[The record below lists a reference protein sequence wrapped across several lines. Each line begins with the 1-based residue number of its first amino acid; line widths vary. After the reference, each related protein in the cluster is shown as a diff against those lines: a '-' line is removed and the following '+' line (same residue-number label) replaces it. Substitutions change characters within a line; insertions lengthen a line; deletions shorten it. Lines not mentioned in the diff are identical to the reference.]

1 MPHNICSFIPVTKV
15 INDVLLKYDNY
26 HVLFIFV
33 QLQFFIMS
41 KCEQCIIKQFNSLK
55 SLTTDELVRISK
67 CKTSM
72 IIKKGEVIF
81 EEGEM
86 LNGVYCVKD
95 GICKLSKLS
104 ENGKDQIVKMV
115 VKGQLLGQRSLI
127 SDESSNLQAVALN
140 DMEVCFI
147 PKSEIL
153 KDLQNNSKF
162 SFDVLKEMAHDL
174 KEADDVIVNMAQ
186 KHVRQRLA
194 ETLVYIHDTFGTNPD
209 GTLSILLSRE
219 DFANIVGT
227 ATESAIRVLS
237 QFKKDGLISSIGKQI
252 KIEDLSGL
260 KRVE

>member
-1 MPHNICSFIPVTKV
+1 MG
-15 INDVLLKYDNY
+15 
-26 HVLFIFV
+26 
-33 QLQFFIMS
+33 

-55 SLTTDELVRISK
+55 SLTKEELVRISS
-67 CKTSM
+67 CKTSKT
-72 IIKKGEVIF
+72 IKKGEVIF

-127 SDESSNLQAVALN
+127 SDESSNLQATALN

-147 PKSEIL
+147 PKSEII

-194 ETLVYIHDTFGTNPD
+194 ETLVYIHDTFGNNPD

-237 QFKKDGLISSIGKQI
+237 QFKKDGLISSVGKQI
-252 KIEDLSGL
+252 KIENLAGL